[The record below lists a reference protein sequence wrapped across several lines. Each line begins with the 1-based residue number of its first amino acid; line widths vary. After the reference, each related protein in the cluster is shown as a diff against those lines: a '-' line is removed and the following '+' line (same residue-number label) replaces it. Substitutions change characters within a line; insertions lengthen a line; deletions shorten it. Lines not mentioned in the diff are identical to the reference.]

1 MPRDIPIRSS
11 NCSARMP
18 ETSPT
23 EVLLTVR
30 HLLLFDIDGTLLDAS
45 GAGRLALGRALAS
58 EFGVPDPHLE
68 VGFAGRTDRAIASE
82 ALIEHGLDAD
92 EECYRRYLDAYVEE
106 LPESLAQSD
115 GRVLPGVP
123 GLLRSLHQREDV
135 VLGILTGNMERAARL
150 KLAHFELD
158 GFFVGGGYGDEHHDR
173 DDVAREALRALSPLC
188 AADAKTWVI
197 GDTRNDVRCARA
209 IDARAVA
216 VCGGFGRRAELI
228 EAAPDHL
235 LDDLSDCDGFLSLLD
250 DA

>member
-1 MPRDIPIRSS
+1 M
-11 NCSARMP
+11 
-18 ETSPT
+18 
-23 EVLLTVR
+23 
-30 HLLLFDIDGTLLDAS
+30 
-45 GAGRLALGRALAS
+45 
-58 EFGVPDPHLE
+58 PDPHLE
-68 VGFAGRTDRAIASE
+68 LGFAGRTDRAIASE

-92 EECYRRYLDAYVEE
+92 EERYRRYLDAYVEH

-123 GLLRSLHQREDV
+123 DLLLALDEREDV

-158 GFFVGGGYGDEHHDR
+158 RFFVGGGFGDEHHDR
-173 DDVAREALRALSPLC
+173 DDVAREALRAMTPLC
-188 AADAKTWVI
+188 VPDAKTWVI

-216 VCGGFGRRAELI
+216 VCCGFGRRAELV
-228 EAAPDHL
+228 EAGPDHL

-250 DA
+250 EA